1 MGSFGQALFWTQ
13 AMAGVWMF
21 AAVTTHGAEMYDYLR
36 GWMFGAPTRVAVAAI
51 GPLEASCPAASVPK
65 SEAGNTLVVGGFNV
79 GDNDI
84 IDPEQYRSPA
94 TGKPYSIVR
103 VTGTGGNRDFT
114 PGTYYHLPE
123 GVTFLPAALNAKTD
137 SLPYVSEALYV
148 ALDRLRCVTA
158 MSNGEVRVNKALL
171 SIPRQRYWEMDRS
184 ILAEGLG
191 TTGVHLQ
198 IVDVVSEKRTPW
210 ENDEVLAAAQ
220 KAHLTVPSPETYRAY
235 VRLAT
240 GR

>member
-1 MGSFGQALFWTQ
+1 
-13 AMAGVWMF
+13 MF
-21 AAVTTHGAEMYDYLR
+21 AAVTTHGAEIYDTLR
-36 GWMFGAPTRVAVAAI
+36 GWMFGSPTRVAVAAI
-51 GPLEASCPAASVPK
+51 GPLEATCPPASAPK
-65 SEAGNTLVVGGFNV
+65 SEAGNTLVLGGFNV
-79 GDNDI
+79 GDKDF

-94 TGKPYSIVR
+94 TDKPYAIVR
-103 VTGTGGNRDFT
+103 ITGSAGNRDFA

-123 GVTFLPAALNAKTD
+123 GVTFLPAMLGANTD

-148 ALDRLRCVTA
+148 ALDRLRCVAA

-171 SIPRQRYWEMDRS
+171 SIPRQRYWEVERS
-184 ILAEGLG
+184 VLADGLG

-210 ENDEVLAAAQ
+210 ENDRVLAAAQ
-220 KAHLTVPSPETYRAY
+220 KAQMTVPSPETYRAY

-240 GR
+240 NR

>member
-36 GWMFGAPTRVAVAAI
+36 GWMFGSPARVAVAAI
-51 GPLEASCPAASVPK
+51 SPLEANCPPARAPK
-65 SEAGNTLVVGGFNV
+65 SEAGNTLVLGGFNV
-79 GDNDI
+79 GDNDF
-84 IDPEQYRSPA
+84 IDPEQYLSPA
-94 TGKPYSIVR
+94 TQKPYAIVR
-103 VTGTGGNRDFT
+103 ITGSGGNRDFS

-137 SLPYVSEALYV
+137 SVPYVSEALYI
-148 ALDRLRCVTA
+148 ALDRLRCIAA
-158 MSNGEVRVNKALL
+158 MNNGEVRVNKALL
-171 SIPRQRYWEMDRS
+171 SVPRALYWEMERS

-198 IVDVVSEKRTPW
+198 IVDGVSTKRTPW
-210 ENDEVLAAAQ
+210 DHDEVQAAAQ
-220 KAHLTVPSPETYRAY
+220 KAHMTVPSPETYRAY
-235 VRLAT
+235 VKLAT
-240 GR
+240 NR